1 MYVFLRPL
9 VVFKWDG
16 LACHKTRFNHTVG
29 SVLSSARP
37 KSGQYN
43 HCSYLYIVSVFLSCV
58 HVYFFLVVGCF
69 GYFCFQVHSFQLQF
83 CTPFKRGGIF
93 TPTDYSW
100 SFCRR
105 KQFGAHFL
113 TKYTLC
119 SLFWVSRRFNNL
131 VNTELRQKLS
141 ILERF
146 FCCIFGMSSFEHKE

>member
-29 SVLSSARP
+29 SILSSARP

-83 CTPFKRGGIF
+83 CTPCSLYQGLVSRSMLL
-93 TPTDYSW
+93 TTTLLAQDYSKQHLVSTLYGKYVDLVQPYVVSALQLVCDCLGLF
-100 SFCRR
+100 SFR
-105 KQFGAHFL
+105 
-113 TKYTLC
+113 T
-119 SLFWVSRRFNNL
+119 
-131 VNTELRQKLS
+131 
-141 ILERF
+141 
-146 FCCIFGMSSFEHKE
+146 